1 MRRSGRIS
9 MILGLALVAA
19 LPVTAWSSTWIFD
32 TSHTEIGF
40 KVKHLM
46 VSNTKGSFSEF
57 SGTVTIDD
65 TDITKSSVGVT
76 INTAS
81 IDTNDKK
88 RDEHLRS
95 PDFFNVA
102 EFPEITFKSTSVEES
117 KDGFLVTGDLTMHGV
132 TQSIVLEVEEFTGE
146 VSDPWGNTRRGLT
159 ASGKIDRQDFGLT
172 WSKTLDGGGLVV
184 GDEVRIILEVELV
197 KES

>member
-1 MRRSGRIS
+1 

-81 IDTNDKK
+81 IDTNDEK

>member
-81 IDTNDKK
+81 IDTNDEK